1 MALWCTMI
9 PFICGTY
16 HGLFVQTEFPSV
28 FPSDISYFDFR
39 VRGARCI
46 PADQNPNLV
55 IRFNISSGSPMIM
68 VSLVY
73 EAVEGTRKGFVGFG
87 CLIFE
92 KDFNDRSIQNGILK
106 AIELA
111 QNSESYFDGRRIS
124 GRPQSSDGRQLDLT
138 ELPLLDKSELYGRL
152 ALNIHE
158 SGAITQITRLVLD
171 AIEQPWENF
180 EIVVN
185 ANGGMTHDVLIEDLK
200 RQFNL
205 IIQEKLQAEKKR
217 LHEENKKKLDDELK
231 RKKELSKKEQR
242 HFLQQIATYGIAV
255 ISLAALSIFILIM
268 LFKGEEETKQKSIT
282 PAVWQPEAPAEN
294 NMVNKNTETNQTA
307 SNGASNDT
315 AQIVEPCNI
324 DGLSE
329 DSMKLRKVITDLPKL
344 SDCLQLSEPLQ
355 DRLLK
360 DMRFSRLIYTDNSN
374 FNILSTP
381 LSEYEWRITS
391 FKNLMGNADLDGM
404 LFVNQS
410 GETDLV
416 STELSI
422 GVSFQEAKPQLFC
435 KNAFSDP
442 SLIPNPKIQFYYFT
456 TAENQYQLAYK
467 VFAHGILLLVEKI
480 YQDIRVANA
489 ENDDLE
495 KDLVKIKR
503 NVSQGKTPSLNRYKP
518 TNYKLADNS
527 CIITLDEQDAHVLQN
542 TISEKKEDTKKLS
555 VENFISEQLFQYK
568 LMQETRIEIPKL
580 GCHALPELFVFAKE
594 LNSRKY
600 VISDV
605 EGLDRISNEDAT
617 FHFFP
622 KIATQHPPEIQ
633 LPQSDKYWK
642 EVVVFD
648 KLRDAYDDELDRT
661 PFAPKGYDP
670 TELCFIR

>member
-28 FPSDISYFDFR
+28 FPGDISYFDFR

-111 QNSESYFDGRRIS
+111 QNSENYFDGKRLS

-138 ELPLLDKSELYGRL
+138 ELPLADKSELFGRL

-158 SGAITQITRLVLD
+158 SGAITQITKLILD

-185 ANGGMTHDVLIEDLK
+185 ANGGMTHDVLIEELT

-205 IIQEKLQAEKKR
+205 IIQDKLQAEKKR
-217 LHEENKKKLDDELK
+217 LQEENKRKLDEELK
-231 RKKELSKKEQR
+231 RKKELSKKEQK
-242 HFLQQIATYGIAV
+242 HFLLQIATYGISV
-255 ISLAALSIFILIM
+255 ISLAALSIFVLVM
-268 LFKGEEETKQKSIT
+268 LFKGEEETKQKSLT
-282 PAVWQPEAPAEN
+282 PVVLQAEAQAEN
-294 NMVNKNTETNQTA
+294 NTVNKVTETDPTSNYA
-307 SNGASNDT
+307 SKDT
-315 AQIVEPCNI
+315 APIADPCNI
-324 DGLSE
+324 DDLSE
-329 DSMKLRKVITDLPKL
+329 ENMMLRKVITDLPKL

-355 DRLLK
+355 DRLQTE
-360 DMRFSRLIYTDNSN
+360 MRMSKLIYTDNSN

-381 LSEYEWRITS
+381 LSEGEWRITS
-391 FKNLMGNADLDGM
+391 FKNLMGNTDLDGM
-404 LFVNQS
+404 LFINQA

-435 KNAFSDP
+435 KNALSDP
-442 SLIPNPKIQFYYFT
+442 NLVPDRKIQFFYFT

-467 VFAHGILLLVEKI
+467 VFAHGILLLMEKI
-480 YQDIRVANA
+480 YQDIRTNA
-489 ENDDLE
+489 EDVDIQ
-495 KDLVKIKR
+495 KDLLKIKR
-503 NVSQGKTPSLNRYKP
+503 NVSQRETPSLNRYKS

-527 CIITLDEQDAHVLQN
+527 CIITLDKQDTYVLQN
-542 TISEKKEDTKKLS
+542 DLSKKKEDIQKFSIET
-555 VENFISEQLFQYK
+555 FIDEQLSQYK
-568 LMQETRIEIPKL
+568 LREKVGTEIPEL

-594 LNSRKY
+594 SNSTKY

-605 EGLDRISNEDAT
+605 EGLDRTSNEDAN

-622 KIATQHPPEIQ
+622 KIATQHKPEIQ
-633 LPQSDKYWK
+633 LPQSDKYFK
-642 EVVVFD
+642 EVDVFD
-648 KLRDAYDDELDRT
+648 KLKDAYNDEFYRT
-661 PFAPKGYDP
+661 PFAQKGYDP
-670 TELCFIR
+670 TELCFVR